1 VREPGAEWVTR
12 SAGGESLLALSVR
25 EIGCFLVRPNGPG
38 RWKLFNRLTG
48 SEHVTYGTWEE
59 LDIEYTRQTA
69 SWELKLYGEK
79 KRGAAFRGNLPK
91 RQG

>member
-1 VREPGAEWVTR
+1 
-12 SAGGESLLALSVR
+12 
-25 EIGCFLVRPNGPG
+25 
-38 RWKLFNRLTG
+38 
-48 SEHVTYGTWEE
+48 VTYGTWEE
-59 LDIEYTRQTA
+59 LDVEYTRQTA